1 VGEINGTIVRR
12 LAAAALI
19 VLAMLP
25 AALSAPNHTRGNNQ
39 YDVCVYFYQ
48 YNETASAHCY
58 VPAEYCV
65 VDDLMPNTEWEVPTT
80 DCWKGYSTA
89 NATVTFTL
97 AQPNRAPLFKR
108 PA

>member
-1 VGEINGTIVRR
+1 MKRTIVLR

-19 VLAMLP
+19 LAAILP
-25 AALSAPNHTRGNNQ
+25 SALALGDHTRWNNQ

-65 VDDLMPNTEWEVPTT
+65 VDDLMPNTEQEVPTA

-97 AQPNRAPLFKR
+97 APPNRAPLFKR